1 MHKTLD
7 SNILGHIETAR
18 GATTVTGWA
27 FHLSGQACVVQVL
40 IDNMV
45 YIPTTM
51 ERPDVIE
58 FYKHRLPGMPIQPIG
73 WAFERTV
80 EEGYEIQ
87 IRVNTTWV
95 TIFKER
101 PLSLVTTVSA
111 SLPSFLVV
119 DNFYV
124 DPDSI
129 RAFALQQPMSLHPN
143 NHKGIR
149 SDTVYRFPGLKERF
163 ETLLGTPIRGWED
176 YGTNGCFQV
185 NVAGEQAVYHSD
197 GQTYAG
203 VIFLTPNAPG
213 VAGTQF
219 YRSKEGIRKP
229 DARNHGEVFRG
240 GFYDSTCFDKLDVV
254 GNVYNRLVL
263 FDAKLIHAA
272 DTYFGKE
279 KEDGRLIQLF
289 FFDV

>member
-7 SNILGHIETAR
+7 PNILGRIETPR
-18 GATTVTGWA
+18 GATTVKGWA
-27 FHLSGQACVVQVL
+27 FHISGQPSLIQVL
-40 IDNMV
+40 IDDMI
-45 YIPTTM
+45 YTQITM

-58 FYKHRLPGMPIQPIG
+58 FYKHRLPGTPIQPIG
-73 WAFERTV
+73 WSFKRESH
-80 EEGYEIQ
+80 ESYEI
-87 IRVNTTWV
+87 RLSVNNTWV

-101 PLSLVTTVSA
+101 PLPLVTTVSA

-124 DPDSI
+124 DPDSV
-129 RAFALQQPMSLHPN
+129 RTFALQQPMTLHPN

-149 SDTVYRFPGLKERF
+149 SDIVYRFPGLKERF

-185 NVAGEQAVYHSD
+185 NLAGEQAVYHSD

-229 DARNHGEVFRG
+229 DATNHAQVFRG
-240 GFYDSTCFDKLDVV
+240 GFYDSTRFDKLDVV